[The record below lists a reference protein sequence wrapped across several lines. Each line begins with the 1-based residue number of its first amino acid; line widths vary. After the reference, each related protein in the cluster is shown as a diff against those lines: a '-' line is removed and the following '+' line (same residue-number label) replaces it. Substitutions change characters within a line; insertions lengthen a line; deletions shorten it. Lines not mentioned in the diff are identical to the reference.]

1 MHAPFTRQPRSAVM
15 AYAAFLLAT
24 ACAAVLLLMSHVS
37 SQNLLSEDQTY
48 VDVVVLEGDTLW
60 HIARRHTQPGR
71 DPRPVVELIRQANGL
86 ETALVRPGQVLK
98 VPVP

>member
-60 HIARRHTQPGR
+60 HIARRHTQPGH